1 MLLRRMLLQRYITAV
16 TSFALLSIYNCKD
29 RTLEETK
36 QKYEI
41 MEDFTPELE
50 EQLKKEYAMQGIFK
64 DPTSQGMDIEKKF

>member
-1 MLLRRMLLQRYITAV
+1 
-16 TSFALLSIYNCKD
+16 
-29 RTLEETK
+29 
-36 QKYEI
+36 